1 MEKEDWGFRTE
12 YKWCIQ
18 AKRRPNGVRSMLKD
32 FYRETCREDRLIPE
46 CAVLQ
51 VCATPQTQGD
61 GRQPTAALKAVTE
74 FQQNTI
80 HLIKLFIF
88 IFWVLRFSSL
98 HLSNPFI
105 WGL

>member
-1 MEKEDWGFRTE
+1 
-12 YKWCIQ
+12 
-18 AKRRPNGVRSMLKD
+18 MLKD